1 MAFARSRSSTS
12 RFPSMSISRLR
23 NPRLALSLVTTAN
36 QLTILR
42 IVFVPLFIILLVYNE
57 LGWALSTFIVAGITD
72 VLDGIIARRFG
83 QKTSIGA
90 VLDPLADKLLMTSS
104 ILILS
109 LPQMEFTTMIPRWL
123 MIVILFRDVFIL
135 LVSLIVVLMVGWRVF
150 TPSPYG
156 KASTVMQVLMGFAVL
171 YTNWRHWLVPELNIL
186 FYMTGLM
193 TAFSGVHYLVRGL
206 RHWHFNEQ

>member
-1 MAFARSRSSTS
+1 MSSNLRGLLNTRLTLSFA
-12 RFPSMSISRLR
+12 
-23 NPRLALSLVTTAN
+23 TTAN

-42 IVFVPLFIILLVYNE
+42 IVFVPVFIILLVYHE
-57 LGWALSTFIVAGITD
+57 LGWALATFILAGLTD

-90 VLDPLADKLLMTSS
+90 VLDPIADKLLMASS

-109 LPQMEFTTMIPRWL
+109 LPQMEFHNTIPRWL
-123 MIVILFRDVFIL
+123 LIVIIFRDVFIL

-156 KASTVMQVLMGFAVL
+156 KISTFMQVLTVLAVL
-171 YTNWRHWLVPELNIL
+171 YTNWQRLILPELNIL

-193 TAFSGVHYLVRGL
+193 TAFPGIHYLVRGL
-206 RHWHFNEQ
+206 RQWHFNE

>member
-1 MAFARSRSSTS
+1 MSTRVEQYRSAV
-12 RFPSMSISRLR
+12 L
-23 NPRLALSLVTTAN
+23 TTAN

-42 IVFVPLFIILLVYNE
+42 IVFVPVFIILLAYGE
-57 LGWALSTFIVAGITD
+57 IGWALSTFVAAGVTD

-90 VLDPLADKLLMTSS
+90 VLDPLADKLLMTAS
-104 ILILS
+104 ILLLS
-109 LPQMEFTTMIPRWL
+109 LPQMGFATAIPRWL
-123 MIVILFRDVFIL
+123 MIVIIFRDVFIL

-156 KASTVMQVLMGFAVL
+156 KASTVMQVLTVLAVL
-171 YTNWRHWLVPELNIL
+171 YVNWKHITVPELHIL

-193 TAFSGVHYLVRGL
+193 TAFSGLHYLIRGL
-206 RHWHFNEQ
+206 RQWHFNE

>member
-1 MAFARSRSSTS
+1 MSSSLRGLLNTRLTLSFA
-12 RFPSMSISRLR
+12 
-23 NPRLALSLVTTAN
+23 TTAN

-42 IVFVPLFIILLVYNE
+42 IVFVPVFIILLVYHE
-57 LGWALSTFIVAGITD
+57 LGWALATFVLAGLTD

-90 VLDPLADKLLMTSS
+90 VLDPLADKLLMVSS

-109 LPQMEFTTMIPRWL
+109 LPQMEFHNTIPRWL
-123 MIVILFRDVFIL
+123 MIVIIFRDVFIL

-156 KASTVMQVLMGFAVL
+156 KISTFMQVITVLAVL
-171 YTNWRHWLVPELNIL
+171 YTNWQGLIVPELNIL

-193 TAFSGVHYLVRGL
+193 TAFSGIHYLVRGL
-206 RHWHFNEQ
+206 RQWHFNE

>member
-1 MAFARSRSSTS
+1 MSTRVEQYRSAV
-12 RFPSMSISRLR
+12 L
-23 NPRLALSLVTTAN
+23 TTAN

-42 IVFVPLFIILLVYNE
+42 IVFVPVFIILLVYHE
-57 LGWALSTFIVAGITD
+57 LGWALGTFVAAGITD
-72 VLDGIIARRFG
+72 VLDGIIARRLG

-109 LPQMEFTTMIPRWL
+109 LPQMEFHNMIPRWL
-123 MIVILFRDVFIL
+123 MIIIIFRDVFIL

-156 KASTVMQVLMGFAVL
+156 KASTLMQVVTVFAVL
-171 YTNWRHWLVPELNIL
+171 YLNWKNVTVRELHIL
-186 FYMTGLM
+186 FYATGLV
-193 TAFSGVHYLVRGL
+193 TGFSGVHYLGRAL
-206 RHWHFNEQ
+206 RQWSRE

>member
-1 MAFARSRSSTS
+1 
-12 RFPSMSISRLR
+12 MSLSDLR
-23 NPRLALSLVTTAN
+23 NPRVALSLATTAN

-57 LGWALSTFIVAGITD
+57 VGWAFGTFVVAGITD

-104 ILILS
+104 IVILS
-109 LPQMEFTTMIPRWL
+109 LPQMEFLNTVPRWL
-123 MIVILFRDVFIL
+123 MIVIIFRDVFIL

-150 TPSPYG
+150 TPSLYG
-156 KASTVMQVLMGFAVL
+156 KASTVMQILTVLVVL
-171 YTNWRHWLVPELNIL
+171 YTNWKHLHVPELNIVY
-186 FYMTGLM
+186 YMTGLM
-193 TAFSGVHYLVRGL
+193 TTFSGIHYLVRGL
-206 RHWHFNEQ
+206 RQWHLNE

>member
-1 MAFARSRSSTS
+1 MSSSLRGLLNTRLTLSFA
-12 RFPSMSISRLR
+12 
-23 NPRLALSLVTTAN
+23 TTAN

-42 IVFVPLFIILLVYNE
+42 IVFVPVFIILLVYHE
-57 LGWALSTFIVAGITD
+57 VGWALATFVLAGLTD

-90 VLDPLADKLLMTSS
+90 VLDPIADKLLMVSS

-109 LPQMEFTTMIPRWL
+109 LPQMEFHNTIPRWL
-123 MIVILFRDVFIL
+123 MIVIIFRDVFIL

-156 KASTVMQVLMGFAVL
+156 KISTFMQVITVLAVL
-171 YTNWRHWLVPELNIL
+171 YTNWQGLIVPELNIL
-186 FYMTGLM
+186 FYMAGLM
-193 TAFSGVHYLVRGL
+193 TAFSGIHYLVRGL
-206 RHWHFNEQ
+206 RQWHFNE

>member
-1 MAFARSRSSTS
+1 MSTRVDQYRSAV
-12 RFPSMSISRLR
+12 L
-23 NPRLALSLVTTAN
+23 TTAN

-42 IVFVPLFIILLVYNE
+42 IVFVPVFIILLVYDE
-57 LGWALSTFIVAGITD
+57 VGWALGTFVAAGITD
-72 VLDGIIARRFG
+72 VLDGVIARRFR
-83 QKTSIGA
+83 QRTSIGA
-90 VLDPLADKLLMTSS
+90 VLDPLADKLLMTAS

-109 LPQMEFTTMIPRWL
+109 LPQMEFHTTIPRWL
-123 MIVILFRDVFIL
+123 MIVIIFRDVFIL

-156 KASTVMQVLMGFAVL
+156 KASTFMQVLTVLTVL
-171 YTNWRHWLVPELNIL
+171 YVNWKHVAVPELHVL

-206 RHWHFNEQ
+206 RQWHVNE

>member
-1 MAFARSRSSTS
+1 
-12 RFPSMSISRLR
+12 MSLSDLR
-23 NPRLALSLVTTAN
+23 NPRVALSLATTAN

-57 LGWALSTFIVAGITD
+57 AGWAFGTFVIAGITD

-104 ILILS
+104 IVILS
-109 LPQMEFTTMIPRWL
+109 LPQMEFLNTVPRWL
-123 MIVILFRDVFIL
+123 MIVIIFRDVFIL

-150 TPSPYG
+150 TPSLYG
-156 KASTVMQVLMGFAVL
+156 KASTVMQVLTVLVVL
-171 YTNWRHWLVPELNIL
+171 YTNWKHLHVPELNIVY
-186 FYMTGLM
+186 YMTGLM
-193 TAFSGVHYLVRGL
+193 TTFSGIHYLVRGL
-206 RHWHFNEQ
+206 RQWHLNE

>member
-1 MAFARSRSSTS
+1 MSSIVEQYRSAV
-12 RFPSMSISRLR
+12 L
-23 NPRLALSLVTTAN
+23 TTAN

-42 IVFVPLFIILLVYNE
+42 IVFVPVFIILLAYHE
-57 LGWALSTFIVAGITD
+57 IGWALGTFVAAGITD

-90 VLDPLADKLLMTSS
+90 ALDPLADKLLMTSS

-109 LPQMEFTTMIPRWL
+109 LPQMEFHTMIPRWL
-123 MIVILFRDVFIL
+123 MIVIIFRDVFIV
-135 LVSLIVVLMVGWRVF
+135 LVSLLVVLMAGWRVF

-156 KASTVMQVLMGFAVL
+156 KASTVMQVLMVLAVL
-171 YTNWRHWLVPELNIL
+171 YVNWRHITVPELSIV

-193 TAFSGVHYLVRGL
+193 TAFSGLLYLVRGL
-206 RHWHFNEQ
+206 RQWHLNE

>member
-1 MAFARSRSSTS
+1 MSTS
-12 RFPSMSISRLR
+12 VEQYRSAVL
-23 NPRLALSLVTTAN
+23 TTAN

-42 IVFVPLFIILLVYNE
+42 IVFVPVFIILLVYHE
-57 LGWALSTFIVAGITD
+57 IGWALSTFIAAGITD
-72 VLDGIIARRFG
+72 VLDGVIARRFG

-90 VLDPLADKLLMTSS
+90 ALDPLADKLLMTSS

-109 LPQMEFTTMIPRWL
+109 LPQMEFQVMIPRWL
-123 MIVILFRDVFIL
+123 MIVIIFRDVFIV

-156 KASTVMQVLMGFAVL
+156 KISTFMQVLTVLAVL
-171 YTNWRHWLVPELNIL
+171 YTNWQRLILPELNLL

-193 TAFSGVHYLVRGL
+193 PPFSGIHSLV
-206 RHWHFNEQ
+206 

>member
-1 MAFARSRSSTS
+1 MSSNLRGLLNTRLTLSFA
-12 RFPSMSISRLR
+12 
-23 NPRLALSLVTTAN
+23 TTAN

-42 IVFVPLFIILLVYNE
+42 IVFVPVFIILLVYHE
-57 LGWALSTFIVAGITD
+57 LGWALATFILAGLTD

-90 VLDPLADKLLMTSS
+90 VLDPIADKLLMASS

-109 LPQMEFTTMIPRWL
+109 LPQMEFHNTIPRWL
-123 MIVILFRDVFIL
+123 LIVIIFRDVFIL

-156 KASTVMQVLMGFAVL
+156 KISTFMQVLTVLAVL
-171 YTNWRHWLVPELNIL
+171 YTNWQGLILPELNIL

-193 TAFSGVHYLVRGL
+193 TAFSGIHYLVRGL
-206 RHWHFNEQ
+206 RQWHFNE

>member
-1 MAFARSRSSTS
+1 MSTDL
-12 RFPSMSISRLR
+12 RKSRLAVS
-23 NPRLALSLVTTAN
+23 LATTAN

-42 IVFVPLFIILLVYNE
+42 IVFVPVFIILLVYGRV
-57 LGWALSTFIVAGITD
+57 GWALGTFILAGITD

-90 VLDPLADKLLMTSS
+90 VLDPLADKLLMASS

-109 LPQMEFTTMIPRWL
+109 MPQMEFQNEIPRWL
-123 MIVILFRDVFIL
+123 LIIIIFRDVFIL

-156 KASTVMQVLMGFAVL
+156 KASTVMQVLTVLAVL
-171 YTNWRHWLVPELNIL
+171 YANWRDQFMPELNIL

-193 TAFSGVHYLVRGL
+193 TAFSGIHYLVRGL
-206 RHWHFNEQ
+206 RQWHLND

>member
-1 MAFARSRSSTS
+1 MSSSLRDLLNARLT
-12 RFPSMSISRLR
+12 
-23 NPRLALSLVTTAN
+23 LSLATTAN

-42 IVFVPLFIILLVYNE
+42 IVFVPVFIILLVYNE
-57 LGWALSTFIVAGITD
+57 LGWALGTFVLAGITD

-90 VLDPLADKLLMTSS
+90 VLDPLADKLLMASS
-104 ILILS
+104 LLILS
-109 LPQMEFTTMIPRWL
+109 LPQMEFHNTIPRWL

-156 KASTVMQVLMGFAVL
+156 KASTVMQVLTVLAVL
-171 YTNWRHWLVPELNIL
+171 YTNWQGQAVPELNIL

-193 TAFSGVHYLVRGL
+193 TAFSGIHYLVRGL
-206 RHWHFNEQ
+206 RQWHLNE